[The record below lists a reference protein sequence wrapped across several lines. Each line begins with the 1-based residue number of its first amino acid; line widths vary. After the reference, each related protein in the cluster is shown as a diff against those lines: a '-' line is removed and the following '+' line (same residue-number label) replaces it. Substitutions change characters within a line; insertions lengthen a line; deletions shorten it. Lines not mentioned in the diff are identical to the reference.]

1 MKKILSM
8 TLVCVLLI
16 GVMLTFTSCGTILFG
31 EYESELLNTTIEFKL
46 NKFTMTTEVPFLDDI
61 VKTGTYKIT
70 GEDGEREITFIYEE
84 DGEEKE
90 DTYSFSEMEKDGEKY
105 IVIGGFNYEKED

>member
-1 MKKILSM
+1 MKKLF
-8 TLVCVLLI
+8 LLLLCVVLL
-16 GVMLTFTSCGTILFG
+16 SLFG
-31 EYESELLNTTIEFKL
+31 CDDTPDTPD
-46 NKFTMTTEVPFLDDI
+46 VPPVTQGYRDPSH
-61 VKTGTYKIT
+61 KTGTYKIT